1 MFSLKLCND
10 LSNPSLIYL
19 SHLNEK
25 FSVPEGRENDLLTF
39 LGYIPVL
46 CLFHLPFLSTL
57 SSCYFLLLSRRLE

>member
-25 FSVPEGRENDLLTF
+25 FSVPEGRENDLLTV

-46 CLFHLPFLSTL
+46 CLFHLPFLSICLHATF
-57 SSCYFLLLSRRLE
+57 SCFQGG